1 MNDFD
6 HTFDDNIVKYE
17 EHEASS
23 ESSFKKFPAVKLFDV
38 FGICLHKFEI
48 TDPKNKGKYLV
59 FIKICEFTKENVDI
73 IIKTIQNLDK
83 KEFIESLEQYISK
96 DINDNPI
103 MHLKWSINKWKLAK
117 FEGKKVFKW
126 KTYEEITIKRS
137 LEYRN

>member
-1 MNDFD
+1 MYE

-17 EHEASS
+17 EHECAS
-23 ESSFKKFPAVKLFDV
+23 EYNFQKFPAVKVHDIFA
-38 FGICLHKFEI
+38 ICLHKFQI
-48 TDPKNKGKYLV
+48 TEPKNKGFYLV

-83 KEFIESLEQYISK
+83 QEFIQSLEQYISK
-96 DINDNPI
+96 DINNNPVI
-103 MHLKWSINKWKLAK
+103 HTKWSINKWKLTK

-126 KTYEEITIKRS
+126 NMYEEIPIKRS